1 MSMRIIKA
9 LTLPDVLVPNATYLI
24 SDGVEHFKMF
34 VTTSDGTS
42 ARRIANTED
51 ILSQTVLV
59 SDTAPDATVP
69 QMLWWDSVSATLFV
83 KFNHGNGVDWMEAM
97 PSLTIPDFAGNGT
110 ATTVSRS
117 DHFHTTIT
125 VLSPQW

>member
-9 LTLPDVLVPNATYLI
+9 LALPAVLVPNATYLI
-24 SDGVEHFKMF
+24 ADGDTLFKMYVVNSDG
-34 VTTSDGTS
+34 S
-42 ARRIANTED
+42 AARHIASTDE

-59 SDTAPDATVP
+59 SDTAPAASVP

-117 DHFHTTIT
+117 DHFHTTISI
-125 VLSPQW
+125 VNPQW